1 MKCRYTYDGAT
12 VFYSLS
18 GPIKT
23 YWITTFPLR
32 TGNWTQVL
40 GIRSPTLY
48 PCHLQND
55 QASISSFTLGLLHSR
70 NFAIPWLAFILECS
84 FFSKYIPISS
94 FYRIA
99 SYFVTKPK
107 NSWEKIMLC
116 HPAADSTVV
125 RSSRLSLVAQLLLGL
140 TYIDSHRAGL
150 EPGPPGAEFT

>member
-23 YWITTFPLR
+23 YWRTTFPLR

-48 PCHLQND
+48 PCHLQNV

-84 FFSKYIPISS
+84 FFSKYIPSSS

-99 SYFVTKPK
+99 SYFITKPK
-107 NSWEKIMLC
+107 NSWEKIMLF
-116 HPAADSTVV
+116 HRVADSTVV
-125 RSSRLSLVAQLLLGL
+125 RSSRLSLVAQLFFRSRLHWFYFLWE
-140 TYIDSHRAGL
+140 R
-150 EPGPPGAEFT
+150 E